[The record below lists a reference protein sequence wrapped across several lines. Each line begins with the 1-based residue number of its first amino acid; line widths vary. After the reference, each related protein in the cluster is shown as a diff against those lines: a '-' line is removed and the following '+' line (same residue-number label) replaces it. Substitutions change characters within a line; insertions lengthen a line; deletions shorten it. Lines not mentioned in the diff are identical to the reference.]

1 MKSDDPLD
9 GKASPLENRAHLEAE
24 LASSDQERLQILLY
38 LIPVMGFFPALW
50 TLYRQEGSRSQQNA
64 SRLAITL
71 ALGWILAYL
80 LLGAGAERSDS
91 LVLLVTA
98 AFLTSGYF
106 LTNLWLMVRVWQGKS
121 VRLPGISAMGD
132 RLP

>member
-1 MKSDDPLD
+1 MTLSMAKPLLWRIALIS
-9 GKASPLENRAHLEAE
+9 KR
-24 LASSDQERLQILLY
+24 SSDQERLQILLY